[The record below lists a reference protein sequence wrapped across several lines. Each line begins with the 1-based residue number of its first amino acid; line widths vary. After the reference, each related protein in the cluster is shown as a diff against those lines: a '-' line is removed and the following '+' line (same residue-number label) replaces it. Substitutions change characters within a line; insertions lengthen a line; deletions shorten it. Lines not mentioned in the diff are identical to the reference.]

1 MSNEIQPE
9 QTPKPIPR
17 TAFVIVD
24 GVKVIPI
31 RKSIINM
38 GRKSDNDVILS
49 DPHVSRH
56 HAQILFEEGYFILV
70 DLNST
75 VGTSVNGQRITQ
87 SILKPGDV
95 ISLAGV
101 PIIFGQGTGN
111 LEQARADPQAAADA
125 ANIEDDSGET
135 TGKLDIE
142 EADEYLDFFDDD
154 KGTKSLEG

>member
-1 MSNEIQPE
+1 MSNELKPDQV
-9 QTPKPIPR
+9 PKPIPR

-31 RKSIINM
+31 RKSVVNL
-38 GRKSDNDVILS
+38 GRKSENDVILS
-49 DPHVSRH
+49 DPHVSRY

-87 SILKPGDV
+87 SILSPGDV

-111 LEQARADPQAAADA
+111 LQNAQADPQAAVDA
-125 ANIEDDSGET
+125 AKKDQDEIGEDTGEL
-135 TGKLDIE
+135 KID
-142 EADEYLDFFDDD
+142 EADEYLEFFDDD
-154 KGTKSLEG
+154 KGTQKLE

>member
-1 MSNEIQPE
+1 MTTDQRPE

-31 RKSIINM
+31 RKSVVNL
-38 GRKSDNDVILS
+38 GRKSDNDVVFS
-49 DPHVSRH
+49 DPHVSRY

-87 SILKPGDV
+87 TILQPGDV

-101 PIIFGQGTGN
+101 PLIFGQGTGK
-111 LEQARADPQAAADA
+111 LQEAQANPQAATYA
-125 ANIEDDSGET
+125 AKQVQDESTENTDSI
-135 TGKLDIE
+135 DIK
-142 EADEYLDFFDDD
+142 EADDYLDLFNEDHN
-154 KGTKSLEG
+154 TRSLE